1 MKAER
6 STTDQCSSQPPA
18 CPVGAASARA
28 GRRVPPAICFKPQNS
43 RIRGARTPAERESV
57 AQHRTSQRVEAM
69 KTAIGGGGALAQGVP
84 KPAISTHTHPGCN
97 AAGFKYQ
104 A

>member
-1 MKAER
+1 
-6 STTDQCSSQPPA
+6 
-18 CPVGAASARA
+18 
-28 GRRVPPAICFKPQNS
+28 
-43 RIRGARTPAERESV
+43 
-57 AQHRTSQRVEAM
+57 M